1 MELRTALQEAAALL
15 QAGRI
20 DDSARLCRQVLAAV
34 PGQPDALHLLA
45 LAARNRG
52 ESAQADRLFRESIA
66 AAPTADV
73 LLNHGIFLR
82 GLGRLA
88 EAEAQLRAALKLAP
102 KLAAGWHNLGLLL
115 YAAGELREAGR
126 CAQTLTSV
134 EPGRPAGWE
143 LLAAIQ
149 QKRGDNTAALAAC
162 EQGLVHAPAASRLHY
177 SRAQLLREESRFGEA
192 AAAYEAALACG
203 YETPDLYRNLA
214 EALLESGELERA
226 LGSADAGIARYAEDA
241 LLHRTRARLHWE
253 TGAAGDPVAAL
264 ARAARSGPRN
274 PELWSTLVGLL
285 NRLGREDESRAV
297 LAQARNS
304 GCPQTPDLL
313 RLEALG
319 DAHAGMAG
327 EASAKFDQ
335 LLAAYPQHTDSKLSF
350 AQHLLATGDP
360 ARAEALCS
368 GIWGRPTTSWPWRTS
383 AAPGKCSAMRAQAG
397 CSTTSAWSGRCAYPR
412 LRAMPT
418 PKHFPRRKG
427 GAGGPAPQAHPIDQH
442 PCAAARR
449 RMATCFASST
459 LYCRSWKR
467 RFDLAVSA
475 AIADFPR
482 EASHPFWGRRVVQ
495 PEGDGFRF
503 AGAWSVRLKSEG
515 YHTNHIHPQGW
526 ISSALYVALPQEMG
540 DAHDTAG
547 HIQFG
552 APLDLPLPP
561 RRIIR
566 PEVGTLVLFPSIC
579 GTVQYR
585 SHRNSLELPSPSIWF
600 LITEPG
606 EPAAIAGDDSILE
619 MPAWPIPCKIC
630 STPAP
635 SCSRRADWTRR
646 GFWPN

>member
-1 MELRTALQEAAALL
+1 MELRTTLQQAAALL

-20 DDSARLCRQVLAAV
+20 KDSARLCRQVLAAL

-52 ESAQADRLFRESIA
+52 DSARADRLFRESIA
-66 AAPTADV
+66 AAPIPDV

-126 CAQTLTSV
+126 CARMLTSL
-134 EPGRPAGWE
+134 EPARPAGWE

-149 QKRGDNTAALAAC
+149 QKQGDNLAAIAAC

-192 AAAYEAALACG
+192 AAAYGTALACG

-264 ARAARSGPRN
+264 ARAARSSPRN
-274 PELWSTLVGLL
+274 PELWSTLVGLM

-297 LAQARNS
+297 LAEARNS

-313 RLEALG
+313 RLEALAE
-319 DAHAGMAG
+319 AHAGMSA
-327 EASAKFDQ
+327 AATAKFDQ
-335 LLAAYPQHTDSKLSF
+335 LLATYPQHTDSKLSF

-360 ARAEALCS
+360 HRAEALCS
-368 GIWGRPTTSWPWRTS
+368 GILEQEPHNQLALAHLG
-383 AAPGKCSAMRAQAG
+383 
-397 CSTTSAWSGRCAYPR
+397 SAWQMLGDARASWLLDYERMVRQVPVLPPSGYASTEAFFLDVKIALETLHR
-412 LRAMPT
+412 T
-418 PKHFPRRKG
+418 
-427 GAGGPAPQAHPIDQH
+427 QAHPIDQTLRGGTQTNGYLFRLKH
-442 PCAAARR
+442 PLLQVLE
-449 RMATCFASST
+449 TQI
-459 LYCRSWKR
+459 RS
-467 RFDLAVSA
+467 AVSA
-475 AIADFPR
+475 AIADFPQ
-482 EASHPFWGRRVVQ
+482 EASHPFWGRRIVQ
-495 PEGDGFRF
+495 PGGEGFRF

-526 ISSALYVALPQEMG
+526 ISSALYVALPQEME

-561 RRIIR
+561 RRIVR
-566 PEVGTLVLFPSIC
+566 PEVGTLVLFPSYMWH
-579 GTVQYR
+579 GTVPFTSQQPR
-585 SHRNSLELPSPSIWF
+585 
-600 LITEPG
+600 ITVAFDLVPH
-606 EPAAIAGDDSILE
+606 
-619 MPAWPIPCKIC
+619 
-630 STPAP
+630 
-635 SCSRRADWTRR
+635 
-646 GFWPN
+646 N